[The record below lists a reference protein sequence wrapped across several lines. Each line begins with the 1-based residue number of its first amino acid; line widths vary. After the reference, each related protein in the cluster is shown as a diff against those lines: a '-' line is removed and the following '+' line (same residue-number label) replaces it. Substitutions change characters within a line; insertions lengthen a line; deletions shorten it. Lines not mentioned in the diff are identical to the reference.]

1 MHAVACALLLLLA
14 ACGQAAPVA
23 SRSPTPLSSASA
35 APSPTAVTSTPR
47 RTTPEVRGGAPA
59 YVAVAMATVWRSPS
73 SPRPVDAPALTN
85 PARVREWLA
94 ALSASDQ
101 SGLIGRADTQMLLGD
116 QVEVL
121 ALSGAWASVVVPDQA
136 TTLDSRGYPG
146 WVPTV
151 QLSAVAPPAAES
163 MATVITPTAWLFRS
177 GVPVT
182 EVSFGTRLPMM
193 GIQGSIALLGLPGS
207 EVLDAPLTAVA
218 ITSSTAAA
226 GRPTGAA
233 VIDSLRQFLG
243 IRYLWAGTSG
253 FGFDCSGLVYNV
265 FRVHGVLLPRDAQDQ
280 ALVGTAV
287 SRQSLQP
294 GDLIFLARGGAVHHV
309 AIYLGSGMLLDS
321 PDLGKGVQQVSIAA
335 QPYSSEF
342 WGARRVLT

>member
-23 SRSPTPLSSASA
+23 SGSPTPVSSASA

-47 RTTPEVRGGAPA
+47 RTPPEVRGGAPA

-85 PARVREWLA
+85 PVRVREWLA

-151 QLSAVAPPAAES
+151 QLSPVAPQ
-163 MATVITPTAWLFRS
+163 
-177 GVPVT
+177 
-182 EVSFGTRLPMM
+182 LP
-193 GIQGSIALLGLPGS
+193 
-207 EVLDAPLTAVA
+207 
-218 ITSSTAAA
+218 
-226 GRPTGAA
+226 
-233 VIDSLRQFLG
+233 SL
-243 IRYLWAGTSG
+243 W
-253 FGFDCSGLVYNV
+253 
-265 FRVHGVLLPRDAQDQ
+265 P
-280 ALVGTAV
+280 
-287 SRQSLQP
+287 P
-294 GDLIFLARGGAVHHV
+294 
-309 AIYLGSGMLLDS
+309 
-321 PDLGKGVQQVSIAA
+321 
-335 QPYSSEF
+335 
-342 WGARRVLT
+342 

>member
-1 MHAVACALLLLLA
+1 M
-14 ACGQAAPVA
+14 
-23 SRSPTPLSSASA
+23 SI
-35 APSPTAVTSTPR
+35 
-47 RTTPEVRGGAPA
+47 
-59 YVAVAMATVWRSPS
+59 ATEWRSPG

-85 PARVREWLA
+85 PVRVREWLA

-101 SGLIGRADTQMLLGD
+101 AGLIGRADTQMLLGD
-116 QVEVL
+116 KVEVL

-146 WVPTV
+146 WVPTG

-163 MATVITPTAWLFRS
+163 MATVITPTAWLLRN
-177 GVPVT
+177 GVPVI

-193 GIQGSIALLGLPGS
+193 GIQGSIALLGLPGG
-207 EVLDAPLTAVA
+207 EVLDAPLTTVA

-265 FRVHGVLLPRDAQDQ
+265 FRVHGVILPRDAQDQ

-294 GDLIFLARGGAVHHV
+294 GDLIFLASGGAVRHV

-335 QPYSSEF
+335 QPYASEF
-342 WGARRVLT
+342 SGARRVFS